1 MRRLMSRA
9 LVLLLF
15 VTLPTSCHAKKRRNN
30 AAHNAVGGKKR
41 ECEAGCSHIHDD
53 DRPNCV
59 LRCQSEACYTE
70 VYLPEEL
77 EPGEIDIARQRSFQ
91 NCLTR
96 EAREMRTNKI
106 RANKQPKPQ
115 PAAAEE
121 EPDAAEDAT
130 TAEETL
136 EQDNAVEL

>member
-1 MRRLMSRA
+1 MSRA

-15 VTLPTSCHAKKRRNN
+15 VTLPPSCHAKKRRNN

-41 ECEAGCSHIHDD
+41 ECEANICSHIHDD

-115 PAAAEE
+115 PTAAEE

-130 TAEETL
+130 TAEATL